1 MESNTDQNLESN
13 GNTDHNYDLE
23 SNGNDITDHNY
34 DNNDNLNFYDSENE
48 NESDDSNSEHESVSD
63 NMPKTFDGTKF
74 NLNWSGDEHP
84 FGFFN
89 NFTNVAMF
97 IWVIKHMICKYS
109 NIDLLND
116 VNKIQY

>member
-1 MESNTDQNLESN
+1 LESN
-13 GNTDHNYDLE
+13 GNDDADHNYDLE

-97 IWVIKHMICKYS
+97 IWVIKHMICKYF
-109 NIDLLND
+109 
-116 VNKIQY
+116 KY